1 MTAKI
6 LIIED
11 EEAIATMIRYNLEK
25 EGFEV
30 FYAGTGEAGMN
41 MAIANEVNL
50 ILLDWMLPNMSGID
64 FCKAARAK
72 HELREVP
79 IIMLTARSEDEDK
92 IKSFSVG
99 ADDYVTKPFSM
110 QELIARIRAVLRRTA
125 PIKEKGSIEFAD
137 LRVDLTTCKITRGE
151 RYVHLGPTE
160 YRLLQYLLKKP
171 KHVFKREE
179 LLEKVWGN
187 NIHVELRTVDVHIRR
202 LRKALNAGGEKDIIR
217 TVRTYGYAID
227 DEISPDEV
235 EETED

>member
-1 MTAKI
+1 MSSKI

-11 EEAIATMIRYNLEK
+11 EEAIATMIKYNLEK
-25 EGFEV
+25 EDFEV
-30 FYAGTGEAGMN
+30 LTASSGEVGLNVAV
-41 MAIANEVNL
+41 ANNVSL

-64 FCKAARAK
+64 FCKLARSR

-99 ADDYVTKPFSM
+99 ADDYITKPFSM
-110 QELIARIRAVLRRTA
+110 QELIARVKAVLRRTA
-125 PIKEKGSIEFAD
+125 PMKEKGVIEFAD
-137 LRVDLTTCKITRGE
+137 LKVDLTTCKISRGD
-151 RYVHLGPTE
+151 RYIHLGPTE

-179 LLEKVWGN
+179 LLEKVWGA

-202 LRKALNAGGEKDIIR
+202 LRKALNAGGEADIIR

-227 DEISPDEV
+227 NEINQNDNQDLDE
-235 EETED
+235 